1 VPGLKSEEDA
11 VKVRQIVEFRTS
23 RIDEFNAYF
32 DQWIAASEG
41 DRIPHRAVLQA
52 DRDAGD
58 VYLLTVEF
66 SSHEQA
72 KENSAR
78 PRTGEFAAFLRSI
91 SDGGLAFRNL
101 DVVREDD
108 L

>member
-1 VPGLKSEEDA
+1 
-11 VKVRQIVEFRTS
+11 VKFRQIIEFSTS
-23 RIDEFNAYF
+23 RLDEFNAYF
-32 DQWIAASEG
+32 DEWITASEG

-52 DRDAGD
+52 DRDAEN

-66 SSHEQA
+66 ASHEQA
-72 KENSAR
+72 RENSVR
-78 PRTGEFAAFLRSI
+78 PRTGEFARFLGTI
-91 SDGGLAFRNL
+91 GDGDLTFRNL

>member
-1 VPGLKSEEDA
+1 MKF
-11 VKVRQIVEFRTS
+11 RQIVEFRTS
-23 RIDEFNAYF
+23 RLDEFNAYF
-32 DQWIAASEG
+32 DQWITASEG

-52 DRDAGD
+52 DRDAED

-72 KENSAR
+72 KKNSVR
-78 PRTGEFAAFLRSI
+78 PRTGEFATFLRSI
-91 SDGGLAFRNL
+91 SDGDLTFRNL
-101 DVVREDD
+101 DVVREQD

>member
-1 VPGLKSEEDA
+1 MTRPDSEEDA
-11 VKVRQIVEFRTS
+11 VKFRQIIEFRTS
-23 RIDEFNAYF
+23 RIDDFNAYF
-32 DQWIAASEG
+32 DDWITASEG

-52 DRDAGD
+52 DRDAPN

-72 KENSAR
+72 MENSVRPHTGQFAR
-78 PRTGEFAAFLRSI
+78 FLGSI
-91 SDGGLAFRNL
+91 SDGDLTFRDL

>member
-1 VPGLKSEEDA
+1 VTF
-11 VKVRQIVEFRTS
+11 RQIIGFSTT
-23 RIDEFNAYF
+23 RIDDFNAYF
-32 DQWIAASEG
+32 DAWITASEG
-41 DRIPHRAVLQA
+41 ERIPHRAVLQA
-52 DRDAGD
+52 DRDAEN

-72 KENSAR
+72 MENSVR
-78 PRTGEFAAFLRSI
+78 PRTGEFARFLSSI
-91 SDGGLAFRNL
+91 CAGDLSFRNL

>member
-1 VPGLKSEEDA
+1 
-11 VKVRQIVEFRTS
+11 VKFRQILEFTTS
-23 RIDEFNAYF
+23 RIDDFNAFF
-32 DQWIAASEG
+32 DDWITASDG

-52 DRDAGD
+52 DRDAEN

-66 SSHEQA
+66 ASHEQA
-72 KENSAR
+72 MENSVR
-78 PRTGEFAAFLRSI
+78 PRTAAFAGFLGTI
-91 SDGGLAFRNL
+91 SDGDLTFRNL

>member
-1 VPGLKSEEDA
+1 
-11 VKVRQIVEFRTS
+11 VKFRQIIEFSTS
-23 RIDEFNAYF
+23 RIDDFNAYF
-32 DQWIAASEG
+32 DDWITASDG

-52 DRDAGD
+52 DGDAEN

-72 KENSAR
+72 MENSVR
-78 PRTGEFAAFLRSI
+78 PRTAEFARFLGAI
-91 SDGGLAFRNL
+91 CDGNLTFRNL

>member
-1 VPGLKSEEDA
+1 MKF
-11 VKVRQIVEFRTS
+11 RQIVEFRTS
-23 RIDEFNAYF
+23 RIDKFNAYF
-32 DQWIAASEG
+32 EKWIAASEG

-52 DRDAGD
+52 DRDADD

-72 KENSAR
+72 KENSVR
-78 PRTGEFAAFLRSI
+78 PRTGEFATFLRSL
-91 SDGGLAFRNL
+91 SDGELTFRNL

>member
-1 VPGLKSEEDA
+1 MTF
-11 VKVRQIVEFRTS
+11 RQIIEFNTS
-23 RIDEFNAYF
+23 RIDDFNSYF
-32 DQWIAASEG
+32 DDWITASEG

-52 DRDAGD
+52 DRDAEN

-66 SSHEQA
+66 PSRELA
-72 KENSAR
+72 MENSVR
-78 PRTGEFAAFLRSI
+78 PRTGEFARFLGSI
-91 SDGGLAFRNL
+91 CEGDLTFRNL

>member
-1 VPGLKSEEDA
+1 MKF
-11 VKVRQIVEFRTS
+11 RQIVEFRTS
-23 RIDEFNAYF
+23 RIDDLDAYF
-32 DQWIAASEG
+32 DRWITASEG

-52 DRDAGD
+52 DRDTEN

-72 KENSAR
+72 KENSVR

-91 SDGGLAFRNL
+91 SDGDLTFRNL